1 MNSYGQIF
9 LDSIVS
15 SLATTVEE
23 SEPFEVTSSCL
34 CKKVEG
40 AGFPFQVKSLED
52 GIDDAIRTFYVHKT
66 HHGSGAAA
74 DFDKAALDHVSGAQF
89 APQVAGE
96 GEEREQLG
104 QILLQPPDHGGI
116 SPAPAGAEGAKGG
129 YGLRPALG
137 QVDGLGSGFHLV
149 VIALPCFL

>member
-1 MNSYGQIF
+1 MMRSALSTFTKHTMGRVRRRTSTKQR
-9 LDSIVS
+9 SIMLVVR
-15 SLATTVEE
+15 SL
-23 SEPFEVTSSCL
+23 
-34 CKKVEG
+34 
-40 AGFPFQVKSLED
+40 
-52 GIDDAIRTFYVHKT
+52 RHRWR
-66 HHGSGAAA
+66 
-74 DFDKAALDHVSGAQF
+74 
-89 APQVAGE
+89 GE